1 MKKKTIAILGST
13 GSIGQS
19 ALRIVK
25 KSNEFKVQLLAANK
39 NYLKIINQ
47 LNVFKPNIF
56 IINNKNIFLKI
67 KKKYYNYCFGHTRN
81 CWIETHNTIY

>member
-19 ALRIVK
+19 ALEIIK
-25 KSNEFKVQLLAANK
+25 KSKEFEGTLLIANK

-47 LNVFKPNIF
+47 
-56 IINNKNIFLKI
+56 I
-67 KKKYYNYCFGHTRN
+67 KKLRVQL
-81 CWIETHNTIY
+81 